1 MKKLYIVYVENFMMK
16 MSLWLNVIYVRI
28 GFMEGNV
35 ILYLCIEIKKRIVF
49 ISMEFGLYCL
59 ISVMLIFV
67 VKII

>member
-1 MKKLYIVYVENFMMK
+1 
-16 MSLWLNVIYVRI
+16 
-28 GFMEGNV
+28 MEGNV

-67 VKII
+67 VKKFLMMFDF